1 MYFNIQLYLITPL
14 FHISI
19 WKNLRHFCRAF
30 TLRQCQLPS
39 TSSLWNGRGMQ
50 KREKGSLVIL
60 TSQNATISKLQCSW
74 ISSGLLNII
83 RKIALLGCTQTEEV
97 LSGVKTQNNP
107 FPHHSICACDIQTH
121 EKHMQR
127 RKRGGNAVTLQC
139 NQYSQHCHYQKCQGS
154 WLCSFRCLTWLPQL
168 PTYRCLKINLP
179 SSSPQ

>member
-60 TSQNATISKLQCSW
+60 TSQNATISKLQRSW

-83 RKIALLGCTQTEEV
+83 RKIALLGCWWTCTQTEEV

-127 RKRGGNAVTLQC
+127 RKRGEMLSHCNATNIHNTVTNKNARVLGFAAFVAW
-139 NQYSQHCHYQKCQGS
+139 HGCHSCQPIDVS
-154 WLCSFRCLTWLPQL
+154 
-168 PTYRCLKINLP
+168 K
-179 SSSPQ
+179 